1 MVLNVQRD
9 LETDVSI
16 KEIQNEMSVTEL
28 MTRDIFVVDAD
39 TTVLEVAREMTDR
52 NSDSVIVVEDGD
64 TVGIIT
70 EKDVVAK
77 TVAKNILPGKMHA
90 RDIMSSP
97 IISIRPSTGI
107 IQAAELMVKSDIRR
121 LAVMD
126 GNIILGMITYRDIMA
141 ISPGLNTILQNLI
154 ELHRE
159 GDPLKETDVERG
171 ICQRCGA
178 MADNLR
184 EVNGLNLCEDC
195 SEEEGYYDQ
204 F

>member
-1 MVLNVQRD
+1 MNAQRD

-16 KEIQNEMSVTEL
+16 KEIQNEMSVKEL
-28 MTRDIFVVDAD
+28 MTRDIFVMDAD

-52 NSDSVIVVEDGD
+52 NADSVIVVDDGD
-64 TVGIIT
+64 IVGIIT
-70 EKDVVAK
+70 EKDVVSK
-77 TVAKNILPGKMHA
+77 TVAKNRLPGEMNA
-90 RDIMSSP
+90 RSIMSSP
-97 IISIRPSTGI
+97 IISIKPSTGMI
-107 IQAAELMVKSDIRR
+107 EAAELMVKSDIRR

-159 GDPLKETDVERG
+159 GDFLRETDVERG

-178 MADNLR
+178 TADNLR

-195 SEEEGYYDQ
+195 SEEEGYYD
-204 F
+204 

>member
-1 MVLNVQRD
+1 LNTQRD

-16 KEIQNEMSVTEL
+16 KEIQNEMSVKEL
-28 MTRDIFVVDAD
+28 MTKDIFAIDAD
-39 TTVLEVAREMTDR
+39 ATVLEVAREMTDR
-52 NSDSVIVVEDGD
+52 NADSVIVVDDGD
-64 TVGIIT
+64 IIGIIT
-70 EKDVVAK
+70 EKDVVSK
-77 TVAKNILPGKMHA
+77 TVARNRLPGEMDA
-90 RDIMSSP
+90 RSIMSSP

-107 IQAAELMVKSDIRR
+107 IEAAELMVKSDIRR

-126 GNIILGMITYRDIMA
+126 GNVILGMITYRDIMA

-159 GDPLKETDVERG
+159 GDFLRETDVERG

-178 MADNLR
+178 MADNLT

-195 SEEEGYYDQ
+195 SEEEGYYD
-204 F
+204 

>member
-1 MVLNVQRD
+1 MNTQRD

-16 KEIQNEMSVTEL
+16 KEIQNEMSVKEL
-28 MTRDIFVVDAD
+28 MTKDIFAIDAD
-39 TTVLEVAREMTDR
+39 ATVLEVAREMTDR
-52 NSDSVIVVEDGD
+52 NADSVIVVDDGD
-64 TVGIIT
+64 IIGIIT
-70 EKDVVAK
+70 EKDVVSK
-77 TVAKNILPGKMHA
+77 TVARNRLPGEMDA
-90 RDIMSSP
+90 RSIMSSP

-107 IQAAELMVKSDIRR
+107 IEAAELMVKSDIRR

-126 GNIILGMITYRDIMA
+126 GNVILGMITYRDIMA

-159 GDPLKETDVERG
+159 GDFLRETDVERG

-178 MADNLR
+178 MADNLT

-195 SEEEGYYDQ
+195 SEEEGYYD
-204 F
+204 